1 MTAFSVLEGRA
12 ELLGGFQV
20 QFYIFFSLNTIC
32 SVYICVFFLCHDF
45 FFFFK
50 FEKSKTA
57 TLSNLYPLDVTGM
70 GLQHG

>member
-12 ELLGGFQV
+12 ELPGGFQV
-20 QFYIFFSLNTIC
+20 QFYIFFSLNKIC
-32 SVYICVFFLCHDF
+32 SGYICVFFLCHDF
-45 FFFFK
+45 FFLLK